1 MSFAVVID
9 ADCLYKLHLRNI
21 LFQMATERL
30 FLPRWNR
37 QILEEIANSL
47 LKNKVASHERIK
59 TLFQNVVVTFP
70 DALVENHEH
79 LIGQLGCPDPD
90 DEHVLAS
97 AVVCN
102 AGAILTYNSKD
113 FPDNSFD
120 KHGVEILHP
129 DDFLMSQVN
138 LNRIAVIRS
147 IAFQL
152 ESYSKPELDAFTLA
166 EHFQNIQC
174 IAFASFII
182 SNKKEID
189 SQVEQLRT

>member
-1 MSFAVVID
+1 MSFSVVID
-9 ADCLYKLHLRNI
+9 ADCLYKIHLRKI

-37 QILEEIANSL
+37 QILEETANSL
-47 LKNKVASHERIK
+47 LKKDVASDERIR
-59 TLFQNVVVTFP
+59 TLFQNVVDTFP
-70 DALVENHEH
+70 DALVENYEH
-79 LIGQLGCPDPD
+79 LIGQLDCPDPD

-113 FPDNSFD
+113 FPEDSFD
-120 KHGVEILHP
+120 RHGVEILHP
-129 DDFLMSQVN
+129 DEFLMSQVN

-147 IAFQL
+147 IALQL

-166 EHFQNIQC
+166 EHFKNIQC
-174 IAFASFII
+174 SEFARFII
-182 SNKKEID
+182 NNEEEIN
-189 SQVEQLRT
+189 SRVQQLRD